1 MTPRVVGAAE
11 VIAARVGIEWRCMLN
26 GTDGKD
32 CVSLMPRVG
41 KTSYHLTFGLT
52 ESTRAIVATG
62 TRLCPDNA
70 ADGTGKGKYTQVG
83 QGESHGYGRIKE

>member
-1 MTPRVVGAAE
+1 MALHVERDRWERLCELDVEGWACKK
-11 VIAARVGIEWRCMLN
+11 ISYI
-26 GTDGKD
+26 
-32 CVSLMPRVG
+32 
-41 KTSYHLTFGLT
+41 YHLTFGLT

-83 QGESHGYGRIKE
+83 QGESHG